1 MTTLNRLEALDQAI
15 RIGRRGESPS
25 RRTSFAFCSA
35 PLTQDNAAIVGGERL
50 RASRS
55 SSRDHAWIIRL
66 GGCHPGVVL
75 LAW

>member
-1 MTTLNRLEALDQAI
+1 MTTLNRPEALDQAI
-15 RIGRRGESPS
+15 RIELLD
-25 RRTSFAFCSA
+25 AFCSA
-35 PLTQDNAAIVGGERL
+35 PLTQDNAAIVGVERL
-50 RASRS
+50 RAYRS